1 MRFAHRKLIAMK
13 TYALASMFISMV
25 FVVYSQEKNYKNQI
39 NRTLTEKIILQR
51 PVEEKE
57 IKPSTQTP
65 KYQPKSSNVEWVDTV
80 KKKNQPPSYKQH
92 GGRPN

>member
-1 MRFAHRKLIAMK
+1 MKIFVFAYVLIC
-13 TYALASMFISMV
+13 SV
-25 FVVYSQEKNYKNQI
+25 FVGYGQGKNYKNQI
-39 NRTLTEKIILQR
+39 NRTLTEKINLQT
-51 PVEEKE
+51 PVEEKL
-57 IKPSTQTP
+57 ITPSTQTP

>member
-1 MRFAHRKLIAMK
+1 MK
-13 TYALASMFISMV
+13 TFVIASVLICTA
-25 FVVYSQEKNYKNQI
+25 FVGFGQSKNYKNQI
-39 NRTLTEKIILQR
+39 NRTLTEKINLQT
-51 PVEEKE
+51 PVEEKL
-57 IKPSTQTP
+57 ITPSTQTP

>member
-1 MRFAHRKLIAMK
+1 MK
-13 TYALASMFISMV
+13 TFAFASVLICTA
-25 FVVYSQEKNYKNQI
+25 FVGFGQGKNYKNQI
-39 NRTLTEKIILQR
+39 NRTLTEKINLQR
-51 PVEEKE
+51 SVEEKE
-57 IKPSTQTP
+57 KTTSTQTP

>member
-1 MRFAHRKLIAMK
+1 MK
-13 TYALASMFISMV
+13 TFAISFVLVCAV
-25 FVVYSQEKNYKNQI
+25 FVGFGQAKNYKNQI
-39 NRTLTEKIILQR
+39 NRTLTEKINLQN
-51 PVEEKE
+51 PVEERE

-65 KYQPKSSNVEWVDTV
+65 KYQQKPSNVEWVDTV